1 MTLKLMTELNLTGRR
16 VLIRQDLNVPI
27 KDGQVTSDARIKAS
41 LPTIRLALQ
50 AGAKV
55 ILMSH
60 LGRPAEGVVSLEHS
74 LAPVAKFMGEQLGET
89 VSLVEHWHEGI
100 DLRDGEVTMLEN
112 VRFNVGEKNND
123 DDLAKAYAALCDIF
137 VMDAFGTAHR
147 AQASTHGVAKPR
159 TVSYWRK
166 VLMKPALFHLGRQ
179 QQPHTMCMTRRP
191 YLFIF
196 TIRCSDFNESATS
209 SGPLPINAPEDF
221 YWAPLQGAQHSQV
234 RVCNIK
240 MAAAI

>member
-27 KDGQVTSDARIKAS
+27 KDGQVTSDALIKAS

-89 VSLVEHWHEGI
+89 VSFVEHWHEGI

-112 VRFNVGEKNND
+112 VRFNG
-123 DDLAKAYAALCDIF
+123 
-137 VMDAFGTAHR
+137 
-147 AQASTHGVAKPR
+147 
-159 TVSYWRK
+159 
-166 VLMKPALFHLGRQ
+166 
-179 QQPHTMCMTRRP
+179 
-191 YLFIF
+191 
-196 TIRCSDFNESATS
+196 
-209 SGPLPINAPEDF
+209 
-221 YWAPLQGAQHSQV
+221 
-234 RVCNIK
+234 
-240 MAAAI
+240 